1 MMLLN
6 YTQIRWI
13 NSYATLVVT
22 WSMAWNRSRI
32 KTFPTNTTNPSLS
45 GHVTTVVIICSLTP
59 VSFRLVSF
67 KLYFL
72 VLLFLLAW
80 AVTGWDCRIECFV
93 AHWVFCGQVMCIRTH
108 KHTQTFRH
116 SMDIKGVRSDALS
129 HRPFFFVLSRNFHQ
143 KMSRTEDSQV
153 FIQELFI
160 SIARYMFY
168 TVVSMRLVL
177 LINWGWKKNEN
188 ENEKPSKEVNHFH
201 SITVV
206 VGKSIKITFFFDRKS
221 QTMTGNTV

>member
-6 YTQIRWI
+6 YIQIRWI

-129 HRPFFFVLSRNFHQ
+129 HRPFFSFCLVIFIKKCLERKILKSSFKNFSFQSHD
-143 KMSRTEDSQV
+143 TC
-153 FIQELFI
+153 FIRSFLCAWYC
-160 SIARYMFY
+160 S
-168 TVVSMRLVL
+168 
-177 LINWGWKKNEN
+177 
-188 ENEKPSKEVNHFH
+188 
-201 SITVV
+201 
-206 VGKSIKITFFFDRKS
+206 
-221 QTMTGNTV
+221 